1 MTELARHS
9 PVSKAFVSE
18 LDNLIS
24 SEYAPD
30 IFSLPIDLNIPNL
43 QATPLYATYSDPFAI
58 YVLKVEIAG
67 EPVKYISVYI
77 GDGGVIV
84 DRSDLTPDI
93 STLLLETEEEWSEL

>member
-1 MTELARHS
+1 MTKIARYS
-9 PVSKAFVSE
+9 PVSKAFVSQ
-18 LDNLIS
+18 LDESIL
-24 SEYAPD
+24 SEYTPD
-30 IFSLPIDLNIPNL
+30 LFSLPTDHIPNL
-43 QATPLYATYSDPFAI
+43 QVTPLYATYSDPFAI